1 MLFPAFR
8 KVPNSAFD
16 QDLIRLCMQMP
27 HPFIESCYKGMYLTY
42 VRYCKFT
49 NPNVHQGQLFMA
61 QCVVELFGIDLN
73 VAYEVCSKICNAGVP

>member
-1 MLFPAFR
+1 
-8 KVPNSAFD
+8 
-16 QDLIRLCMQMP
+16 MP

-73 VAYEVCSKICNAGVP
+73 VAYEVLRYPTALQLFAFLAQRKRLWSAHHVPTT